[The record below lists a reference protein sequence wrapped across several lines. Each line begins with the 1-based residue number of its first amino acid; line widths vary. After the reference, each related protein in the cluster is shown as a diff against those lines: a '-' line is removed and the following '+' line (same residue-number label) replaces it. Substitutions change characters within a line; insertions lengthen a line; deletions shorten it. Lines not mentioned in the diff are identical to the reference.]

1 MKTKRQ
7 KSPRLLAYRIAGG
20 ALLLLLAATLATLL
34 ADWLTGGIPLE
45 DALINLLI
53 RQNLSPLLFVFSQTL
68 AQDTLHGVLAFAA
81 LLALL
86 FAAAKGTGVLLGHR
100 LPRPARAGLQLI
112 GALVCTAAL
121 VLGLL
126 ITSSMLLNGYT
137 TALFSDPGWTESALR
152 AQQQRH
158 DTLRDELL
166 ASGKDPTTA
175 LHEVMDAVESGEL
188 DLHAL
193 NDDDYID
200 LAERVCLL
208 VDAKGGVSTPKE
220 HYFRNNFDR
229 APATLDEMVNTIC
242 NTENEPFHWRLLPIS
257 STLYHMIG
265 PNGEYNLKFLSRDG
279 HFEVVYNLAG
289 QKLST
294 TVDPQNMG
302 TFNYSSP
309 VDDLAKHAS
318 YDVDPYLNWKN
329 TPASPAIPD
338 GLTEDAQR
346 RFNANADA
354 QKRYR
359 YFANLCGG

>member
-1 MKTKRQ
+1 MKTKQSKR
-7 KSPRLLAYRIAGG
+7 PRLPAYRIAGG

-34 ADWLTGGIPLE
+34 ADRLTGGIPLE

-53 RQNLSPLLFVFSQTL
+53 RQNLSPLFFVFTQTL
-68 AQDTLHGVLAFAA
+68 AQDTLHGTLSFVA

-86 FAAAKGTGVLLGHR
+86 FAAAKGAGTLLGHG
-100 LPRPARAGLQLI
+100 LSKPARAVLHVA

-126 ITSSMLLNGYT
+126 VASSMLLNGYT
-137 TALFSDPGWTESALR
+137 TALFSDPGWTQSTLR
-152 AQQQRH
+152 AQQQRQQA
-158 DTLRDELL
+158 LRNELL
-166 ASGKDPTTA
+166 ASGKDPAVA
-175 LHEVMDAVESGEL
+175 LHELMAAVENG
-188 DLHAL
+188 DVDIHAL
-193 NDDDYID
+193 SDDDYID

-208 VDAKGGVSTPKE
+208 VDAKGGVDTPEE

-229 APATLDEMVNTIC
+229 APATLDDMVATIC

-289 QKLST
+289 QKLSA

-309 VDDLAKHAS
+309 VDDLAKHAK

-338 GLTEDAQR
+338 GLTDDAQQ

-354 QKRYR
+354 QKHYR
-359 YFANLCGG
+359 YFATLCGG

>member
-1 MKTKRQ
+1 MKTKQQ
-7 KSPRLLAYRIAGG
+7 KRPRLLAYRIAGG
-20 ALLLLLAATLATLL
+20 ALLLLLATTLATLL
-34 ADWLTGGIPLE
+34 ADRLTGGIPLE
-45 DALINLLI
+45 DTLINLLI
-53 RQNLSPLLFVFSQTL
+53 RQNLSPLFFVFSQTL

-86 FAAAKGTGVLLGHR
+86 FAAAKGTGALLGHR
-100 LPRPARAGLQLI
+100 LPRFARAGLHLT
-112 GALVCTAAL
+112 GVLGCTAAL

-126 ITSSMLLNGYT
+126 VASSMLLNSYT
-137 TALFSDPGWTESALR
+137 TALFSDPGWTQSTLS
-152 AQQQRH
+152 AQQQRR
-158 DTLRDELL
+158 DKLRGELL
-166 ASGKDPTTA
+166 ASGKDPTAA

-188 DLHAL
+188 DIHAL

-200 LAERVCLL
+200 LAERICLL
-208 VDAKGGVSTPKE
+208 VDAKGGVSTPAE

-242 NTENEPFHWRLLPIS
+242 DTENEPFHWRLLPIS

-265 PNGEYNLKFLSRDG
+265 TDGEYNLKFLSRDG

-329 TPASPAIPD
+329 TPSSPPIPD
-338 GLTEDAQR
+338 GLTGDAQQ
-346 RFNANADA
+346 RFNANTDA

-359 YFANLCGG
+359 YFAALCGG